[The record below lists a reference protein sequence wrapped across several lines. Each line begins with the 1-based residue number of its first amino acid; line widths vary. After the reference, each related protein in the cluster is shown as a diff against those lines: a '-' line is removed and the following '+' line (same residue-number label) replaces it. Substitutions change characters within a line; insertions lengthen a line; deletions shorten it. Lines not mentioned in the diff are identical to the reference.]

1 MRKIVALL
9 IGVFAIFA
17 VSAMDP
23 PNVVFILADD
33 LGVNDLSLYGS
44 TFHETPNI
52 DALADKG
59 MKFTQAYAANP
70 LCSPTRASIMTGL
83 YPSRIGITTPVC
95 HLNKLVLDKQL
106 EESAPPNKKSLNAVF
121 SELGKSGVR
130 VLSMRNKANRLEE
143 LFLRLVDSGASS

>member
-1 MRKIVALL
+1 MKKLVALL
-9 IGVFAIFA
+9 IGTFAFTV
-17 VSAMDP
+17 VSATDP

-83 YPSRIGITTPVC
+83 YPSRIGR
-95 HLNKLVLDKQL
+95 LSQL
-106 EESAPPNKKSLNAVF
+106 HPGKKHW
-121 SELGKSGVR
+121 
-130 VLSMRNKANRLEE
+130 MR
-143 LFLRLVDSGASS
+143 